1 MSALMFLQLG
11 SLLSIYGCYQYHNK
25 VGGDN
30 TEDEM
35 LDPESSGDGK
45 QMQPVGGG
53 ASQDHHHQPDRK
65 IAGFWGYV
73 FQIIFQVRETGFYFN
88 TNLVFFSGILR

>member
-1 MSALMFLQLG
+1 MSGLMFLQLG

-30 TEDEM
+30 TED
-35 LDPESSGDGK
+35 DPESSGDGK
-45 QMQPVGGG
+45 QMQAIGGGG
-53 ASQDHHHQPDRK
+53 ASQDHHDRK

-73 FQIIFQVRETGFYFN
+73 FQIIFQVQENRMLF
-88 TNLVFFSGILR
+88 